1 MTPLL
6 LFLLGCAVTYLG
18 TVSAAFNALMRLS
31 LRIHAERTDRDD
43 ALGRYLEDPRRLFIP
58 ARLLISVLIIL
69 TAALLARVT
78 GLEARGFPI
87 LVLSIIGIVLVCEHL
102 IPLIIVRNDPE
113 RALDILL
120 PSFDAFASM
129 LRPLTSVLLRIGA
142 SRARR
147 NQSGVLRVNQSG
159 VRANAPQP
167 APAPVTTATEA
178 PPVEPAPEVAEAAQD
193 AADAADAAAQEG
205 QARELLRNL
214 ADFRET
220 MVREVMTPRPD
231 IVAIESSAT
240 LDQLQTLFREQQY
253 SRIPVFKDT
262 LDNVQGFVNVK
273 DLLLKPGATLTA
285 PVTSYVRPAHFV
297 PETKR
302 VPDLLAELQRKRIQ
316 SAIVVDEYG
325 GTAGL
330 VTVEDLL
337 EEIVGEIRDEYDV
350 EVERIVDEGNGAF
363 LFSGSVHV
371 EEMANLLKVNI
382 EGHGFETVGGF
393 LLSRLGRVP
402 AVGEHL
408 EIDGLGVEI
417 VETEQRRI
425 TRVRMSRLEPI
436 PTPENV
442 ENA

>member
-1 MTPLL
+1 
-6 LFLLGCAVTYLG
+6 VTYLG

-58 ARLLISVLIIL
+58 ARLLISAL
-69 TAALLARVT
+69 TVIAAALLARVT
-78 GLEARGFPI
+78 GVDPRGFPI
-87 LVLSIIGIVLVCEHL
+87 LILSIIGVVLACEHL
-102 IPLIIVRNDPE
+102 IPLIIVRRDPE
-113 RALDILL
+113 RVLDVLL
-120 PSFDAFASM
+120 PSFDVLAGA
-129 LRPLTSVLLRIGA
+129 LRPLTSGLLRLGT
-142 SRARR
+142 SRRR
-147 NQSGVLRVNQSG
+147 VTQSGIRVNGAALQ
-159 VRANAPQP
+159 APTP
-167 APAPVTTATEA
+167 AELPSLTPVVASQEITEA
-178 PPVEPAPEVAEAAQD
+178 AEASEA
-193 AADAADAAAQEG
+193 EG

-214 ADFRET
+214 ADFRDT

-231 IVAIESSAT
+231 IIAIENDAT
-240 LDQLQTLFREQQY
+240 IEQLLTLFRDQQY
-253 SRIPVFKDT
+253 SRIPVFKET
-262 LDNVQGFVNVK
+262 LDNVQGFAIIK
-273 DLLLKPGATLTA
+273 DFIQLKPGTA
-285 PVTSYVRPAHFV
+285 LNGSIAPYVRPGHFV

-302 VPDLLAELQRKRIQ
+302 VPDLLKEFQRKRLQ

-350 EVERIVDEGNGAF
+350 EVDRIVDEGQGTY
-363 LFSGSVHV
+363 LFSGSAHV
-371 EEMANLLKVNI
+371 EEMGSLMKVNI

-408 EIDGLGVEI
+408 EVDGLDVEI

-425 TRVRMSRLEPI
+425 TRVRMSRLEPALRQGSGGQAV
-436 PTPENV
+436 PSET
-442 ENA
+442 ATGK

>member
-58 ARLLISVLIIL
+58 VRLLISALTVLA
-69 TAALLARVT
+69 AALLARVT
-78 GLEARGFPI
+78 GVNTGFPVLI
-87 LVLSIIGIVLVCEHL
+87 LSIIAIVVACEHL
-102 IPLIIVRNDPE
+102 IPLLIVRHDPE
-113 RALDILL
+113 RVLDVLL
-120 PSFDAFASM
+120 PSFDAIASV
-129 LRPLTSVLLRIGA
+129 LRPLTYGLLRLGT
-142 SRARR
+142 SRSRK
-147 NQSGVLRVNQSG
+147 NHSSIRVNVNIPESKPP
-159 VRANAPQP
+159 VEVTAAPP
-167 APAPVTTATEA
+167 ATEA
-178 PPVEPAPEVAEAAQD
+178 TD
-193 AADAADAAAQEG
+193 AVQEG

-231 IVAIESSAT
+231 IIAIESDAT
-240 LDQLQTLFREQQY
+240 IDQLITLYREQQY
-253 SRIPVFKDT
+253 SRIPVFKET
-262 LDNVQGFVNVK
+262 LDNVQGFIFIK
-273 DLLLKPGATLTA
+273 DLIQRVGSTGPIA
-285 PVTSYVRPAHFV
+285 PLIRPAHFV

-302 VPDLLAELQRKRIQ
+302 VPDLLKEFQRKRLQ
-316 SAIVVDEYG
+316 AAIVVDEYG
-325 GTAGL
+325 GTAGI
-330 VTVEDLL
+330 VTIEDLL

-350 EVERIVDEGNGAF
+350 EVERIVDEGSGKF

-371 EEMANLLKVNI
+371 EEMANLMKVTI

-408 EIDGLGVEI
+408 EVDGLDVEI

-425 TRVRMSRLEPI
+425 TRVRMGRL
-436 PTPENV
+436 TPVAANGGASGE
-442 ENA
+442 

>member
-1 MTPLL
+1 M
-6 LFLLGCAVTYLG
+6 TYLG

-58 ARLLISVLIIL
+58 VRLLISSLTVLA
-69 TAALLARVT
+69 AALLARVT
-78 GLEARGFPI
+78 GVEPGGFPI
-87 LVLSIIGIVLVCEHL
+87 LVLAIIGIVVACEHL
-102 IPLIIVRNDPE
+102 IPLAIVRQDPE
-113 RALDILL
+113 RVLDVLL
-120 PSFDAFASM
+120 PSFDAMAGM
-129 LRPLTSVLLRIGA
+129 LRPLTAMMLRIGT

-147 NQSGVLRVNQSG
+147 NQSGVRVNG
-159 VRANAPQP
+159 NAKH
-167 APAPVTTATEA
+167 A
-178 PPVEPAPEVAEAAQD
+178 PPPAEVAAAEPEVGVSEGAEGGETVE
-193 AADAADAAAQEG
+193 AAQEG

-231 IVAIESSAT
+231 IIAIERDASVE
-240 LDQLQTLFREQQY
+240 QLLALFRDQQY

-262 LDNVQGFVNVK
+262 LDNVQGFVFIK
-273 DLLLKPGATLTA
+273 DFMLKPGNTQAGPIT
-285 PVTSYVRPAHFV
+285 PYVRTAHFV

-302 VPDLLAELQRKRIQ
+302 VPDLLKEFQRKRLQ

-350 EVERIVDEGNGAF
+350 EIERIVDEGQGKF

-371 EEMANLLKVNI
+371 EEMAALMKVNV

-408 EIDGLGVEI
+408 EVDGLDVEV

-425 TRVRMSRLEPI
+425 TRVRMSRPEPM
-436 PTPENV
+436 PSDAATGK
-442 ENA
+442 

>member
-1 MTPLL
+1 
-6 LFLLGCAVTYLG
+6 VTYLG

-58 ARLLISVLIIL
+58 ARLLMSALTIL
-69 TAALLARVT
+69 AAALLARVT
-78 GLEARGFPI
+78 GVDPGGFPV
-87 LVLSIIGIVLVCEHL
+87 LVLSAIGVVLACEHL
-102 IPLIIVRNDPE
+102 IPLLIVRDDPE
-113 RALDILL
+113 RVLDVLL
-120 PSFDAFASM
+120 PSFDVIAGI
-129 LRPLTSVLLRIGA
+129 LRPLTSLMLRLGTS
-142 SRARR
+142 SRRR
-147 NQSGVLRVNQSG
+147 NMSG
-159 VRANAPQP
+159 VRHDAHVKQ
-167 APAPVTTATEA
+167 EA
-178 PPVEPAPEVAEAAQD
+178 PPVEVTATVP
-193 AADAADAAAQEG
+193 AADAVSEAVMQEG

-231 IVAIESSAT
+231 IVAIEHTAT
-240 LDQLQTLFREQQY
+240 IEQLYTLFREQQY

-262 LDNVQGFVNVK
+262 LDNVQGFIFIK
-273 DLLLKPGATLTA
+273 DLIQRGPTLNMQA
-285 PVTSYVRPAHFV
+285 PVTPITPFIRPAHFV

-302 VPDLLAELQRKRIQ
+302 VPDLLKEFQRKRLQ

-330 VTVEDLL
+330 VTIEDLL

-350 EVERIVDEGNGAF
+350 EVERIVDEGHGKF

-371 EEMANLLKVNI
+371 EEMANLMKVSI

-408 EIDGLGVEI
+408 EVDGLDVEI

-425 TRVRMSRLEPI
+425 TRVRMSRLEPV
-436 PTPENV
+436 PTNGGAV
-442 ENA
+442 GK